1 MNELQPIQNKIYEI
15 RGQRVM
21 LDFDL
26 AELYQVETKRL
37 KEAVRRNIERF
48 EGDDF
53 MFELSE
59 SEYNALKDR
68 LRTQN
73 ATLEVDGRG
82 KYPKYSPFAF
92 TEMGVAMLS
101 SVLRSETAIRVN
113 RAIMRA
119 FVAMRNYITTTTT
132 ITAELTEIRA
142 KLALL
147 ERSNEDNA
155 EAINDLSEDMRHEL
169 DNIYEAIA
177 ALSVKVPKPAPPRQ
191 PIGFKK

>member
-1 MNELQPIQNKIYEI
+1 
-15 RGQRVM
+15 M

-26 AELYQVETKRL
+26 AELYQVETRAL
-37 KEAVRRNIERF
+37 KQAVRRNIERF

-53 MFELSE
+53 MFELSDN
-59 SEYNALKDR
+59 EYNALKDR
-68 LRTQN
+68 LRSQIV
-73 ATLEVDGRG
+73 TLETDGRG
-82 KYPKYSPFAF
+82 KYPKYAPFAF

-101 SVLRSETAIRVN
+101 SVLRSESAIRVN

-132 ITAELTEIRA
+132 ITAELAEIRA
-142 KLALL
+142 KLAIL
-147 ERSNEDNA
+147 ERADEDNA
-155 EAINDLSEDMRHEL
+155 EAINDLSEDMQKEL

-177 ALSVKVPKPAPPRQ
+177 ALSVKVPLARKSPQ